1 VTTERTTERTAD
13 SSAEE
18 LLRREPAGGAPPVD
32 EEASGPVG
40 FGQVYRWGVAAALGV
55 LSVALAAFAVY
66 AVRSVLVLVI
76 ISLFIAVG
84 LDPAVRWLVRR
95 GFQRGVAVGVIFL
108 AAFGMLAGF
117 LAAVI
122 PPLLREGGELF
133 TNLPGYVER
142 LPEQSSLYRD
152 LAERYHFTEKLS
164 QYAANIPQSLVGNAW
179 GFARRFL
186 GALAS
191 VLTVLVFTIYFMAD
205 LPRLRRGLVR
215 LFPRPRRP
223 RAAEVVNVVVEKV
236 GAYMVGNLIVSLV
249 AGITSF
255 VVLVVLGVPYA
266 LPLAVAVAI
275 TDLIPLVGA
284 TIGAVLVTAIT
295 FFTSDL
301 WPATVVVVLFFVV
314 YQQLENYI
322 LVPRVMRNT
331 VDISSIAVL
340 LSALVGATVMGVM
353 GALMAIPI
361 AAAVKVVL
369 TPMIERHTEAAPP
382 AIPASR
388 EPEPSPE

>member
-1 VTTERTTERTAD
+1 VAIDE
-13 SSAEE
+13 SAEE
-18 LLRREPAGGAPPVD
+18 LLRREPAGGGPPAGD
-32 EEASGPVG
+32 RPPGPG
-40 FGQVYRWGVAAALGV
+40 FSQIYRWAVAGALGV
-55 LSVALAAFAVY
+55 LTVALAAY
-66 AVRSVLVLVI
+66 SLYLVRSVLVLVI
-76 ISLFIAVG
+76 IALFIAVG

-95 GFQRGVAVGVIFL
+95 GLGRGVAVAIIFL
-108 AAFGMLAGF
+108 TSFALLGGF

-133 TNLPGYVER
+133 GNLPGYVKR
-142 LPEQSSLYRD
+142 LPEQSSFYRD
-152 LAERYHFTEKLS
+152 LAERYNFTEKLS

-191 VLTVLVFTIYFMAD
+191 VLTVLVFTIYLMAD

-223 RAAEVVNVVVEKV
+223 QVAEVVNVVVEKV

-249 AGITSF
+249 AGVTSF
-255 VVLVVLGVPYA
+255 ATLMVLGVPYA

-284 TIGAVLVTAIT
+284 TIGAMLCTAIT

-301 WPATVVVVLFFVV
+301 WVAVAIAVFFVV
-314 YQQLENYI
+314 YQQLENYL

-331 VDISSIAVL
+331 VDISAIAVL
-340 LSALVGATVMGVM
+340 LSALVGATVLGVM

-369 TPMIERHTEAAPP
+369 TPMIERHTEVPVP
-382 AIPASR
+382 AQREPASG
-388 EPEPSPE
+388 

>member
-1 VTTERTTERTAD
+1 MSVGSAD

-18 LLRREPAGGAPPVD
+18 ILRREPAGGAPPAD
-32 EEASGPVG
+32 DSGPPGQVG
-40 FGQVYRWGVAAALGV
+40 FGQVYRWAVAAALGV
-55 LSVALAAFAVY
+55 LTVVLAAYSLYV
-66 AVRSVLVLVI
+66 VRSVLILVVI
-76 ISLFIAVG
+76 ALIIAVG
-84 LDPAVRWLVRR
+84 LDPAVRWLVRHGLRR
-95 GFQRGVAVGVIFL
+95 GPAVGIIFL
-108 AAFGMLAGF
+108 GTFTLLAAF
-117 LAAVI
+117 LAAVT

-133 TNLPGYVER
+133 GNLPGYVER
-142 LPEQSSLYRD
+142 LPEQSGLYRD
-152 LAERYHFTEKLS
+152 LAERYNFTEKLS
-164 QYAANIPQSLVGNAW
+164 QYAANIPQSMVGNAW

-191 VLTVLVFTIYFMAD
+191 VLTVIVFTIYFMAD

-223 RAAEVVNVVVEKV
+223 QAAEVVNVVVEKV
-236 GAYMVGNLIVSLV
+236 GAYMAGNLIISLV
-249 AGITSF
+249 AGVTAF
-255 VVLVVLGVPYA
+255 AVLMVLGVPYA

-284 TIGAVLVTAIT
+284 TIGAVLCTAIT
-295 FFTSDL
+295 FFTSEL
-301 WPATVVVVLFFVV
+301 WPATIVVAVFFVV
-314 YQQLENYI
+314 YQQLENYL

-340 LSALVGATVMGVM
+340 LSALIGATVLGVM

-369 TPMIERHTEAAPP
+369 TPLIERHTEVPAPALP
-382 AIPASR
+382 APR
-388 EPEPSPE
+388 EPDAASP

>member
-1 VTTERTTERTAD
+1 MTAD

-18 LLRREPAGGAPPVD
+18 LLRREPAGGVPPAED
-32 EEASGPVG
+32 RPADPVA
-40 FGQVYRWGVAAALGV
+40 FGQVYRWAVAATLGV
-55 LSVALAAFAVY
+55 LSVVLAAFAVY
-66 AVRSVLVLVI
+66 TVRSVLVLVVI
-76 ISLFIAVG
+76 ALFIAVG

-95 GFQRGVAVGVIFL
+95 GLSRGLAVGIIFVT
-108 AAFGMLAGF
+108 AFGLLGGF

-122 PPLLREGGELF
+122 PPLLREGGNLF
-133 TNLPGYVER
+133 TDLPGFVER
-142 LPEQSSLYRD
+142 LPERSGVYRD
-152 LAERYHFTEKLS
+152 LSERYPFTEKLS
-164 QYAANIPQSLVGNAW
+164 QYAANLPQSMAGNAW

-191 VLTVLVFTIYFMAD
+191 VLTVLVFVIYFMAD

-223 RAAEVVNVVVEKV
+223 QAAEVVNVVVEKV
-236 GAYMVGNLIVSLV
+236 GAYMIGNLIVSLV

-255 VVLVVLGVPYA
+255 VVLMAVGVPYA

-284 TIGAVLVTAIT
+284 TIGAVLCTAIT

-301 WPATVVVVLFFVV
+301 WPATVVVVVFFVV

-340 LSALVGATVMGVM
+340 LSALVGATVLGVM
-353 GALMAIPI
+353 GALMAIPV

-369 TPMIERHTEAAPP
+369 TPLIERHTENAPP
-382 AIPASR
+382 AVPAAR
-388 EPEPSPE
+388 EPDTASQ